1 MSVNKI
7 QVLILILIINSVT
20 FNSVYSKK
28 CKHKEYECVDKQRC
42 IPRSH
47 ICNGVNDCSDN
58 SDERVC
64 A

>member
-42 IPRSH
+42 IPRSY
-47 ICNGVNDCSDN
+47 ICNGLGRRCVGMS
-58 SDERVC
+58 
-64 A
+64 